1 VENMQ
6 KVKKIKLILI
16 FMFISAILT
25 GCSSMNS
32 GFDCP
37 NKPGVNC
44 RSLGQVN
51 DMIDSGAL
59 DKDVTKDAHTPKFD
73 ITKSNIDRENPF
85 RVLRSG
91 EQVIRIWIAPYQ
103 DVQNNYHNAS
113 TLYTVVNKSN
123 WDVPKEINE

>member
-1 VENMQ
+1 MQ
-6 KVKKIKLILI
+6 KIKKIRPTFI
-16 FMFISAILT
+16 FVSAILA

-51 DMIDSGAL
+51 DMIDRGTL
-59 DKDVTKDAHTPKFD
+59 GKDITTDAYTPKFN
-73 ITKSNIDRENPF
+73 ITKPKIDRVNPF
-85 RVLRSG
+85 YALRSG
-91 EQVIRIWIAPYQ
+91 EQVVRIWIAPYQ
-103 DVQNNYHNAS
+103 DVQNNYHDAS

-123 WDVPKEINE
+123 WNVPKEIND